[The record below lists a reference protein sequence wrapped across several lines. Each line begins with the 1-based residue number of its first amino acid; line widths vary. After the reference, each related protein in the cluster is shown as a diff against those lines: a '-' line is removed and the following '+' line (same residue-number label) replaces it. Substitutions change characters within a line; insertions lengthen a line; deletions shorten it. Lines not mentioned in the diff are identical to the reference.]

1 MGFVAAIDASKAFDK
16 VNRLLLYIILYK
28 KIGHTLTTSLMKYY
42 AQSSAYIIM
51 NGICSDVFYTTIGV
65 KQGGPLSPRLFALYI
80 EHLITV
86 IDDSNLGI
94 KIGQMI
100 VNILLYADDIVLLAN
115 TRSELQKMID
125 LVERF
130 GNGLEIK
137 FNPMKTNFISVNT
150 HIKKNQTLNKKDNT
164 ILKING
170 VNISNGNVK
179 TE

>member
-1 MGFVAAIDASKAFDK
+1 
-16 VNRLLLYIILYK
+16 
-28 KIGHTLTTSLMKYY
+28 MKSY

-51 NGICSDVFYTTIGV
+51 NGICSDVFYTTIGM
-65 KQGGPLSPRLFALYI
+65 KQGGPLNPRLFVLYI
-80 EHLITV
+80 ENLIIV

-100 VNILLYADDIVLLAN
+100 VNILSYADDIVLLAN

-137 FNPMKTNFISVNT
+137 FNPMK
-150 HIKKNQTLNKKDNT
+150 
-164 ILKING
+164 
-170 VNISNGNVK
+170 
-179 TE
+179 